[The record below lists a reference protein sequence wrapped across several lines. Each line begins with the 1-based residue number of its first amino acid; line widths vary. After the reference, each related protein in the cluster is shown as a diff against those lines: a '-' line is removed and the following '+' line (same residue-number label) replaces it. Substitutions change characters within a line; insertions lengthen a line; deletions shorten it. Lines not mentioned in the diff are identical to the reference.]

1 MHLVLVMTVEP
12 GKGGQA
18 LIPETLEKIKPDMLC
33 ILEVGYEEDIGLVR
47 VFIGYITY
55 ITTKEENSLLLL
67 LEYKSYQTLREIKR
81 ILEDDSL
88 SDPECFQKIEAI
100 VCLFE
105 ELGSLAESCY
115 IAANVLLSFF
125 ISFLTT
131 YLCGS
136 VFPALLLLLPHH

>member
-1 MHLVLVMTVEP
+1 MKLY
-12 GKGGQA
+12 
-18 LIPETLEKIKPDMLC
+18 LE
-33 ILEVGYEEDIGLVR
+33 ILKQIFLENDAE
-47 VFIGYITY
+47 

-105 ELGSLAESCY
+105 ELGSG
-115 IAANVLLSFF
+115 
-125 ISFLTT
+125 
-131 YLCGS
+131 CGNRHDFS
-136 VFPALLLLLPHH
+136 